1 MEGLDSSFGLTPSG
15 TGESRVD
22 AAWIEACTTL
32 GVPEGRHL
40 DGAAVARAI
49 AGATDAF
56 TRTAAQALQRVVD
69 AFDVEPAADRL
80 APVVGAVLVE
90 LPAPRRKQ
98 VLAALEVGERIAF
111 VNACARVLPP
121 RAVLALAAAT
131 AATFDRPL
139 SAPLARLLQKLRTEA
154 ETLTGELQQRADSS
168 FRSLIVHLV
177 ETWSAGTISSAA
189 GSFDSMFQQ
198 KAERRRT
205 RVTPEPIRIV
215 QLSLES
221 GAMGNVVWGAV
232 AEQARSD
239 AGMRELFDMIRN
251 APANNRAAGFITDQI
266 ATPARL
272 TMLLEEE
279 PVDFEIVNVVVA
291 RMGATA
297 ARPLV
302 DALVEA
308 RQRSA
313 RRAIMD
319 LLVKI
324 GPGIAPMVAERLDDP
339 RWFVV
344 RNMISLLREAGC
356 DVDALPIEQF
366 RTHED
371 GRVRRETLQLQLE
384 NPATRDAALVQA
396 LQDKDRNV
404 LRTALQ
410 ASRTSLPDAAVTV
423 LAERLTDSDFPP
435 EFRVM
440 SLFLLGRSGSI
451 SALDTLLAFAQG
463 GSSLFGKPKL
473 APKTPEML
481 AALGGLAR
489 SWPNDRRATVLLEIA
504 RRTKDPQILNALQ
517 ASQS

>member
-1 MEGLDSSFGLTPSG
+1 MEGLDSSFGLTPNSIG
-15 TGESRVD
+15 DSRVD
-22 AAWIEACTTL
+22 AAWIQACAAL
-32 GVPEGRHL
+32 GVPDGRHL

-49 AGATDAF
+49 AGATDAY

-69 AFDVEPAADRL
+69 AFDVEPAAHRL

-90 LPAPRRKQ
+90 LPAPTRK
-98 VLAALEVGERIAF
+98 LLIAALEAGERVAF
-111 VNACARVLPP
+111 VNACARALPP
-121 RAVLALAAAT
+121 RAVLALAAST

-139 SAPLARLLQKLRTEA
+139 SAPLARLLQKLRGEA
-154 ETLTGELQQRADSS
+154 ETLTGDMRQRADSS

-189 GSFDSMFQQ
+189 TSFDSMFQQ

-232 AEQARSD
+232 ADQARTET
-239 AGMRELFDMIRN
+239 GMRELFDMIRK
-251 APANNRAAGFITDQI
+251 APAHNRAAGFITDQI

-272 TMLLEEE
+272 TMLLKEE
-279 PVDFEIVNVVVA
+279 PIDFEIIDRIVA
-291 RMGATA
+291 RMGVTA

-302 DALVEA
+302 DELVEA
-308 RQRSA
+308 RQRST

-319 LLVKI
+319 RLVTI
-324 GPGIAPMVAERLDDP
+324 GPGIAPVVAERLDDP

-356 DVDALPIEQF
+356 EVDALPMEQF

-384 NPATRDAALVQA
+384 NAATRDAALVQA
-396 LQDKDRNV
+396 LRDTDRHV

-410 ASRTSLPDAAVTV
+410 AARSSLPDAAVEV
-423 LAERLTDSDFPP
+423 LAERVTDADFPP

-440 SLFLLGRSGSI
+440 ALFLLGRSGSI
-451 SALDTLLAFAQG
+451 SALDTLIAFAQG

-489 SWPNDRRATVLLEIA
+489 SWPNERRATVLIEIA
-504 RRTKDPQILNALQ
+504 RKTKDPQILNALQ